1 VFTLSGLADPV
12 GTLPLSSYQALTR
25 VPSVL
30 RLTGAKL
37 RPKPPGEKRERW
49 LKTARAEQLPP
60 DGDWWDVWFIL
71 AGRGWGKTRTGAEHV
86 VNYARTH
93 PGAQIAVI
101 GRTDNEA
108 RRILLNGP
116 SGIRAALEADDLA
129 YKNGKPWIVET
140 PGDVQVHFAN
150 GTVLYVAGASSPDA
164 LRGLNLDMAWCD
176 ELAAWRYQQ
185 MVWDEILNPAVRVGD
200 HPHILVTTTPKPTK
214 LIRTLLK
221 DAATVVVR
229 GSTYDNI
236 KHLAPGFIRRMRA
249 KYEGTRAGRQELHAE
264 ILDDVPGA
272 LVTRAQLDAGR
283 VEGIPRGAV
292 QDWFDVEPE
301 RGLREL
307 VLALDPSDGTED
319 GDEAAMALVGLGWD
333 HELYA
338 VDTKGFRE
346 GTIPYLKYAVKWA
359 QRVGATIVVEK
370 NHGSQYLI
378 DTLNQVMRDQDMI
391 VPFRTVR
398 ATDGKRTRAEPV
410 AVLFGDENT
419 RPRLHMVGT
428 QVEVEDQLT
437 SWLGNPGEKSPD
449 RLDALVWGASHF
461 LRHELSDGQDD
472 AGDDY
477 AYESPTDPQS
487 WANDGMDY
495 AYG

>member
-12 GTLPLSSYQALTR
+12 GTLPLSSLEALTQ

-60 DGDWWDVWFIL
+60 DGVWWDVWFIL

-86 VNYARTH
+86 VNFGREK
-93 PGAQIAVI
+93 PRQIAVI

-319 GDEAAMALVGLGWD
+319 GDEAGHGPCRVGLGPRVVRGR
-333 HELYA
+333 Y
-338 VDTKGFRE
+338 KG
-346 GTIPYLKYAVKWA
+346 
-359 QRVGATIVVEK
+359 
-370 NHGSQYLI
+370 
-378 DTLNQVMRDQDMI
+378 
-391 VPFRTVR
+391 VP
-398 ATDGKRTRAEPV
+398 
-410 AVLFGDENT
+410 
-419 RPRLHMVGT
+419 
-428 QVEVEDQLT
+428 
-437 SWLGNPGEKSPD
+437 
-449 RLDALVWGASHF
+449 
-461 LRHELSDGQDD
+461 
-472 AGDDY
+472 
-477 AYESPTDPQS
+477 
-487 WANDGMDY
+487 
-495 AYG
+495 